1 MVFIDVSK
9 EYREKVNTFNANS
22 FYGASQAKIQQ
33 DQQDRTET
41 RSAGGLNDTAEP
53 SSFWERDNPH
63 RSVLGDQS
71 YLNGT
76 SLWNT
81 KFKEK
86 EVNKLQ
92 YIQAPQY
99 GYVSNRWIEHLEEIE
114 RNRVSNV
121 VPSMVGNGKMVLE
134 VDMNA

>member
-1 MVFIDVSK
+1 MFIDIGK
-9 EYREKVNTFNANS
+9 EYRAKVGEFNINS
-22 FYGASQAKIQQ
+22 FYGANLAKIQQ
-33 DQQDRTET
+33 DEQERTET
-41 RSAGGLNDTAEP
+41 RSKGGLNETAQE
-53 SSFWERDNPH
+53 SSYWEKDNPH
-63 RSVLGDQS
+63 SSVLGDQS

-92 YIQAPQY
+92 YIQAPQF
-99 GYVSNRWIEHLEEIE
+99 GFNRNYWTEHLEEIE

-121 VPSMVGNGKMVLE
+121 VPAMVGNGKMVLE
-134 VDMNA
+134 VDNNV